1 MKSLLKWIAISAA
14 GLVLLIA
21 IGIALLLFVVDPNNY
36 KPEIESLAAEQ
47 NIDLKINGDLGWK
60 FFPSIAITVGE
71 TEVSGE
77 GLPDISVQQTE
88 LALGL
93 RELINGNIAV
103 QTISLQRPHIRLELT
118 DSNAGEQAA
127 AIAAAPVAAGGA
139 SQQNN
144 GDRAIA
150 LNIERLSIVDGT
162 IELLSEGTVQR
173 RIEQLNID
181 GQQIN
186 LNDKAFPLS
195 LALRTQLEELGTT
208 VQLNLSGQFKT
219 DSAFQQISLTDT
231 ELELMTEGGDFD
243 GQNLNVSFQANAD
256 LQADTLQLSGFKASL
271 GKLVINLNAQ
281 IEQLTGTPAIN
292 GKLDIPA
299 FDPHNL
305 PPVVSDALAEV
316 PVKSV
321 ALSGD
326 IKSSGVHH
334 SVNNLKLAMD
344 DFTMTGNLDAVIATT
359 NTINAT
365 LSGTRLNLDRYLPK
379 SEQSSG
385 EQTNNQTEA
394 LLAPL
399 LAPLA
404 ALNGGKGVVDIK
416 LQQLLAD
423 GMQLDEIQINATG
436 NGKVLKLNKLAAK
449 GFGGSVNAAATADMS
464 GNTPALNFNV
474 AATAID
480 IGASLIQLADYN
492 EVKGHGDLQFGGTT
506 RGNTEEELLANLN
519 GSGNFKLANP
529 EYTAMN
535 IEQQFCSVAGDRDK
549 GPANWQ
555 QGSRFDNADGSFT
568 VKGQQLTFQNLT
580 TGVGNLKLRGKGGL
594 ALIDQT
600 MDMTMTFNIA
610 GAKSSEE
617 GCVLRSKSIQNR
629 DIPLR
634 LRGNIAD
641 MNSMVSNALVD
652 LIARM
657 VIEDKTDDL
666 LNKLLGGKKEETEE
680 PKEGE
685 KPSTKDLLRD
695 LLKKR

>member
-1 MKSLLKWIAISAA
+1 MKSLLKWIAITTA

-36 KPEIESLAAEQ
+36 KPQIETLAAEQ
-47 NIDLKINGDLGWK
+47 NIDLKISGDLGWK
-60 FFPSIAITVGE
+60 IFPSIAITVGE
-71 TEVSGE
+71 TEVSGK

-127 AIAAAPVAAGGA
+127 TIAAAPVAAGGA
-139 SQQNN
+139 SQQNSS
-144 GDRAIA
+144 DSAIA

-162 IELLSEGTVQR
+162 VELLSDGAVQR

-186 LNDKAFPLS
+186 LNDQAFPLS
-195 LALRTQLEELGTT
+195 LALRTQLDELGTT
-208 VQLNLSGQFKT
+208 VQLNLSSQFKT
-219 DSAFQQISLTDT
+219 DSAFQKILLANT
-231 ELELMTEGGDFD
+231 ELKLITDGGDFG
-243 GQNLNVSFQANAD
+243 GQNLNASLQAHAD
-256 LQADTLQLSGFKASL
+256 LQADTLQLSDLKASL

-281 IEQLTGTPAIN
+281 IEQLTSTPAIS

-299 FDPHNL
+299 FDPHEL

-316 PVKSV
+316 PIKSV

-326 IKSSGVHH
+326 IKSSGDHH

-344 DFTMTGNLDAVIATT
+344 DFTMTGNIDAVIAAT

-379 SEQSSG
+379 SEQSS
-385 EQTNNQTEA
+385 EQASNQAEA

-423 GMQLDEIQINATG
+423 GMQLDDIHLNATG
-436 NGKVLKLNKLAAK
+436 NGNVLKLNKLAAK

-464 GNTPALNFNV
+464 SNTPALNFNV

-480 IGASLIQLADYN
+480 VGAALTQFADYN

-519 GSGNFKLANP
+519 GSGNFKLAGP

-535 IEQQFCSVAGDRDK
+535 IEQQFCAVAGDREK
-549 GPANWQ
+549 GPASWP

-568 VKGQQLTFQNLT
+568 VKGQQLTFQNLA
-580 TGVGNLKLRGKGGL
+580 TGVGNLKLRGKGSM
-594 ALIDQT
+594 ALIDQS
-600 MDMTMTFNIA
+600 MDMTLTFNIA

-617 GCVLRSKSIQNR
+617 GCALRSKSIQNR

-641 MNSMVSNALVD
+641 MNNMVSNALVD

-657 VIEDKTDDL
+657 VIEDKTDNL
-666 LNKLLGGKKEETEE
+666 LNKLLGGKKDETEE